1 MHQISSSSSN
11 LASEEAV
18 FSATEEEMDQVLF
31 VDDEPSILSSLQRLL
46 RKQNFQCHF
55 AASGDEGIKVLEQK
69 RIDLVVSDMRMPGM
83 DGAQFLAIVRE
94 KWPQTVRMLLT
105 GHSDI
110 SATISALNEG
120 GIYRYI
126 SKPWDGD
133 ELLEIIEEG
142 LRIRRLEREKKH
154 LLEVTRKQN
163 DELQEFN
170 RNLELMVEARTEE
183 VRQTADMLE
192 LSYQQLKDSYD
203 AFVRVFSSFIS
214 SRGLI
219 KGHAQSVADL
229 SRSIAL
235 AMKLSEHDVKHIY
248 YAGLLHE
255 LGKLSLS
262 DEILSRAEA
271 KLTRK
276 DIPEYVRYPILG
288 EMALM
293 AIDEL
298 EPTAHL
304 IRCHAEYMDGTGFPS
319 KLKEEEIPVG
329 ARIIRV
335 VRDFIG
341 LQSGLMK
348 TETLTKEAAYDYIS
362 ASAGKKYDPVVVK
375 CLEPLVAEYSPD
387 KVLPYER
394 LLPSTALEPGMTL
407 SRDLINSN
415 GILLFAKGYKLTTNI
430 IEKIIMLE
438 KAEQRKISV
447 YIRKITSGA

>member
-1 MHQISSSSSN
+1 MHQTSSPSN
-11 LASEEAV
+11 HLEPETTVLSDAADDME
-18 FSATEEEMDQVLF
+18 QVLF
-31 VDDEPSILSSLQRLL
+31 VDDEPGILSSLQRLL
-46 RKQNFQCHF
+46 RKQNFRCHF
-55 AASGDEGIKVLEQK
+55 AASGDEGLSILEQQ

-83 DGAQFLAIVRE
+83 DGAQFLATVR
-94 KWPQTVRMLLT
+94 KRWPQTVRMLLT

-110 SATISALNEG
+110 SATITALNEG

-133 ELLEIIEEG
+133 ELLEILEEG

-154 LLEVTRKQN
+154 LLQVTKEQN
-163 DELQEFN
+163 QELQEFN
-170 RNLELMVEARTEE
+170 KNLEQMVEARTEE
-183 VRQTADMLE
+183 LRQTADMLE

-203 AFVRVFSSFIS
+203 AFVRVFSTFVT
-214 SRGLI
+214 SRGMI
-219 KGHAQSVADL
+219 RGHAQSVADL
-229 SRSIAL
+229 SRSIAQ
-235 AMKLSEHDVKHIY
+235 AMELPEVDVKHIY

-271 KLTRK
+271 KLNRK
-276 DIPEYVRYPILG
+276 DIPEYVRYPVLG

-304 IRCHAEYMDGTGFPS
+304 IRCHAEYLDGSGFPN
-319 KLKEEEIPVG
+319 KLKEEEIPLG

-348 TETLTKEAAYDYIS
+348 TQPLDKDAAFDYIL
-362 ASAGKKYDPVVVK
+362 AAAGKKYDPAVVK
-375 CLEPLVAEYSPD
+375 CLQPLVAEYSPD
-387 KVLPYER
+387 RILPYER
-394 LLPSTALEPGMTL
+394 LLSSNALEPGMTL
-407 SRDLINSN
+407 SRDLVNSN
-415 GILLFAKGYKLTTNI
+415 GILLFARGYKLTTNI
-430 IEKIIMLE
+430 IEKIILLE
-438 KAEQRKISV
+438 KSEQRRINV
-447 YIRKITSGA
+447 YIRKNTSGA